1 MNEQRE
7 PDTSNTQSSKKDVE
21 APANR
26 SFLYHIRYVS
36 RRLFQFYHSLAIYL
50 KPDPAKDEESP
61 PPDQEAATVKRR
73 RVKEPFLYRL
83 KYAAHER
90 FPRIFDYPVRP
101 GEQAISQ
108 IFDPKENAKTC
119 PPDDESID
127 LCCMWAVEFYTP
139 AHIDTLLAGF
149 RKLGWENKNHSDNR
163 SPTSWVQK
171 FRQSSHGN
179 AWSDLGVIYPH
190 GTDNFLSSISLTA
203 PLPPHVQYATG
214 GLFSLT
220 SSLTCIVIGFVFE
233 EDFSTQFDEALR
245 TDRQTY
251 EKSVGRGYTRVFRPE
266 KQKANHICQI
276 RADIAELA
284 AQWFRENLPGLF
296 SSGIL
301 EDNLPT
307 CELVT
312 LQKAEPFP
320 IRSKDNTDP
329 SAYHYLSILDMHS
342 TFNAWRSENTL
353 GLKFTD
359 SQTRDRGPRYHSI
372 LAIRESDIKKEIA
385 TRESNLKK
393 NLATKENINVQIAS
407 DNRSGRIRY
416 IDKQIQHL
424 LSRWA
429 IFPLLVGYSQHLNA
443 IRDSFRS
450 KSRQNSV
457 KTLQTLSHHV
467 SYSVD
472 IAAVTAD
479 LISYT
484 QQPSSFSLDLGTFK
498 PCDEHRYEPDH
509 TLDKALCS
517 AIEERAIWLQKTDQS
532 LRDHLTQ
539 YGSLLGAKEN
549 VRLQKT
555 IRILTWVI
563 LILTLL
569 TVVLSWSELQ
579 KLWSVTSQWV
589 RNLW

>member
-7 PDTSNTQSSKKDVE
+7 PDTSNTQSAKKDVE
-21 APANR
+21 ASANR
-26 SFLYHIRYVS
+26 SFLYHIGDVS
-36 RRLFQFYHSLAIYL
+36 KRLSRFFHSLAIYL
-50 KPDPAKDEESP
+50 KPDPAKNGESP
-61 PPDQEAATVKRR
+61 PPVQEAATGKWR

-90 FPRIFDYPVRP
+90 FPRIFDYPVRL

-108 IFDPKENAKTC
+108 IFDPKENAETC
-119 PPDDESID
+119 PPDDEFID

-149 RKLGWENKNHSDNR
+149 RKLGWDKNHSNSR
-163 SPTSWVQK
+163 SPTSWIQK
-171 FRQSSHGN
+171 LRQSPRGSG
-179 AWSDLGVIYPH
+179 WLDLGVIYPQ
-190 GTDNFLSSISLTA
+190 GTDNNPWSSRCLTA
-203 PLPPHVQYATG
+203 PLPPHVQHATG

-233 EDFSTQFDEALR
+233 EDFSTQFDKTLR

-251 EKSVGRGYTRVFRPE
+251 EKSVGRGYTRKFRP
-266 KQKANHICQI
+266 KMQKADHIWQI

-284 AQWFRENLPGLF
+284 ARWFRENLPGLF

-385 TRESNLKK
+385 IRESNLKK

-429 IFPLLVGYSQHLNA
+429 IFPLLVGYGQHLNA
-443 IRDSFRS
+443 IRDSFRP
-450 KSRQNSV
+450 KSRQKSV
-457 KTLQTLSHHV
+457 KILQTLSDHV
-467 SYSVD
+467 SYID

-484 QQPSSFSLDLGTFK
+484 QQPSSFSFDLGTFK
-498 PCDEHRYEPDH
+498 PCDEHRYEADY

-549 VRLQKT
+549 VRLQRT
-555 IRILTWVI
+555 IRFLTWVI

-579 KLWSVTSQWV
+579 KLWSVISQWL
-589 RNLW
+589 RNFW

>member
-1 MNEQRE
+1 MNEQQK
-7 PDTSNTQSSKKDVE
+7 PDTSNTQSSKKDVK

-26 SFLYHIRYVS
+26 SFLYHIRDVAN
-36 RRLFQFYHSLAIYL
+36 RLSQFFHNLAIYL

-61 PPDQEAATVKRR
+61 SPDQEAATVKWR

-90 FPRIFDYPVRP
+90 FPRFFDYPVRP
-101 GEQAISQ
+101 GEQDISRF
-108 IFDPKENAKTC
+108 FDPKENAETC
-119 PPDDESID
+119 PPDDEFID

-139 AHIDTLLAGF
+139 AHVDKLLAGL
-149 RKLGWENKNHSDNR
+149 RKMEIKNR
-163 SPTSWVQK
+163 SGIRPSPISQIQEW
-171 FRQSSHGN
+171 RQRSHSN
-179 AWSDLGVIYPH
+179 AWMDLGTIRPL
-190 GTDNFLSSISLTA
+190 GTDKSLLA
-203 PLPPHVQYATG
+203 GPLTGSFPPPVQYATG

-233 EDFSTQFDEALR
+233 KDFSTQFDEALR
-245 TDRQTY
+245 KNRQTY
-251 EKSVGRGYTRVFRPE
+251 SKPSGRGYTTYSPE
-266 KQKANHICQI
+266 TQKTNHICQI
-276 RADIAELA
+276 RTEIAELA
-284 AQWFRENLPGLF
+284 ARWFRENLPGIF

-301 EDNLPT
+301 EGNLPT
-307 CELVT
+307 CEFVT

-342 TFNAWRSENTL
+342 TFNAWRSENTP

-359 SQTRDRGPRYHSI
+359 SQTKDRGPRYHSI
-372 LAIRESDIKKEIA
+372 LAIKKSDSDKSVLIKH
-385 TRESNLKK
+385 
-393 NLATKENINVQIAS
+393 
-407 DNRSGRIRY
+407 
-416 IDKQIQHL
+416 IDRQIQHL

-450 KSRQNSV
+450 KTRQNSV

-472 IAAVTAD
+472 IAAVTAE

-484 QQPSSFSLDLGTFK
+484 QNHSWFGLNLGTFK
-498 PCDEHRYEPDH
+498 PCNEKSSGSDDH
-509 TLDKALCS
+509 TLTKGLCS
-517 AIEERAIWLQKTDQS
+517 AIEERATWLQKTDQS

-549 VRLQKT
+549 VRLQRT
-555 IRILTWVI
+555 IRFLTGII
-563 LILTLL
+563 LILTL
-569 TVVLSWSELQ
+569 VLSWPELQ
-579 KLWSVTSQWV
+579 KFWPEISQWL